1 MGWAL
6 RWDEGWDENEYM
18 KRKDMRCE
26 SWDGM
31 QDSEGGRDMR
41 GDGIRGGGE
50 ERFKDPG
57 GRM

>member
-1 MGWAL
+1 
-6 RWDEGWDENEYM
+6 M
-18 KRKDMRCE
+18 KRKDMGCE

-50 ERFKDPG
+50 EREQSEWTWP
-57 GRM
+57 

>member
-1 MGWAL
+1 
-6 RWDEGWDENEYM
+6 M

-31 QDSEGGRDMR
+31 QDSEGGWDMR